1 VNGVERHRNVL
12 LAGTQEAT
20 HTNNQERLGHSTVS
34 TTLDLYSHVSD
45 TMQEDA
51 AAKIDTALRG

>member
-1 VNGVERHRNVL
+1 VL
-12 LAGTQEAT
+12 ASVHPKIA
-20 HTNNQERLGHSTVS
+20 QERLGHSTIS

-51 AAKIDTALRG
+51 AAKIDAALRG